1 MVQHPEFNS
10 NGFQAPKLEDY
21 LGKIKEFEI
30 YTKIKIQI
38 PHNFNERMTWQPFED
53 EIVLD
58 HVDKYITDNNGFFKD
73 IKNLSDLKDKII
85 DTANFFSSKD
95 FSNEWINVSTI
106 LWDTHL
112 KRYLELITLIKN
124 EDIDNIPE
132 HLHYLISRSSTIIS
146 LQDLLKKR
154 RSAMIKK
161 RWLNVLDPYL
171 KKGKWSKEEDE
182 FLLEKFR
189 QYGPMWSK
197 IASEVPRRTV
207 DQCSKRFS
215 EALDPEKDL
224 KNYVNWTESED
235 IFLINQMNNIGTK
248 WRTIAMDLS
257 KALQSNRSALNC
269 RNRWRT
275 LINSYIKNRNNS
287 AVHMLLAD
295 LTVNGEFKDI
305 VKLREKLVK
314 QNIEKEKKKE
324 YKEQKKILKTKNKKK
339 KKKDLDNDHDGSV
352 DDDKEDENIDNEDDF
367 EDDEDTQQETPLDYK
382 NFKMMDNTEPPF
394 NTTPGFLIKDDKHKF
409 NYSAKNFMNAETN
422 NKLNGGDTM
431 SNVDEPHTA
440 YQWNRITPSIASNNM
455 DSQYEQQYSQA
466 NSIAALSPGQYH
478 MSMSPPQTGISLMQT
493 PKPHDIISSLRTTQ
507 NKNIMNSPPSL
518 LSNLVS
524 ANVNTPNNMNDVFAD
539 KNYDKT
545 ESITNT
551 SNNTINKKVNKTF
564 LQKSQARPSSVP
576 LNNNTTEWKFQL
588 KQKNLTLSSGN
599 ITNEKLVGILIEQ
612 AKLNN
617 LKISIHQHI
626 HNHYVP
632 ILDNSEQESN
642 TNQTTPEST
651 IQKFSNNSISSSN
664 SSNNFGNKVVK
675 DMNEIGGYR
684 TKHFKQLDSKKLPK
698 LGSSYG
704 VKRKGSVTGSSPR
717 RSGSM
722 DMSGKSVQL
731 NNKRRKSYQFGTK
744 TTSEESEAYDFFDS
758 LMDTN
763 NKNNESEN
771 DDDLY
776 MLGFNPS

>member
-1 MVQHPEFNS
+1 
-10 NGFQAPKLEDY
+10 
-21 LGKIKEFEI
+21 
-30 YTKIKIQI
+30 
-38 PHNFNERMTWQPFED
+38 
-53 EIVLD
+53 
-58 HVDKYITDNNGFFKD
+58 
-73 IKNLSDLKDKII
+73 
-85 DTANFFSSKD
+85 
-95 FSNEWINVSTI
+95 
-106 LWDTHL
+106 
-112 KRYLELITLIKN
+112 
-124 EDIDNIPE
+124 
-132 HLHYLISRSSTIIS
+132 
-146 LQDLLKKR
+146 
-154 RSAMIKK
+154 
-161 RWLNVLDPYL
+161 
-171 KKGKWSKEEDE
+171 
-182 FLLEKFR
+182 
-189 QYGPMWSK
+189 
-197 IASEVPRRTV
+197 
-207 DQCSKRFS
+207 
-215 EALDPEKDL
+215 
-224 KNYVNWTESED
+224 
-235 IFLINQMNNIGTK
+235 
-248 WRTIAMDLS
+248 
-257 KALQSNRSALNC
+257 
-269 RNRWRT
+269 
-275 LINSYIKNRNNS
+275 
-287 AVHMLLAD
+287 
-295 LTVNGEFKDI
+295 
-305 VKLREKLVK
+305 
-314 QNIEKEKKKE
+314 
-324 YKEQKKILKTKNKKK
+324 
-339 KKKDLDNDHDGSV
+339 
-352 DDDKEDENIDNEDDF
+352 
-367 EDDEDTQQETPLDYK
+367 
-382 NFKMMDNTEPPF
+382 
-394 NTTPGFLIKDDKHKF
+394 
-409 NYSAKNFMNAETN
+409 
-422 NKLNGGDTM
+422 
-431 SNVDEPHTA
+431 
-440 YQWNRITPSIASNNM
+440 
-455 DSQYEQQYSQA
+455 
-466 NSIAALSPGQYH
+466 
-478 MSMSPPQTGISLMQT
+478 
-493 PKPHDIISSLRTTQ
+493 
-507 NKNIMNSPPSL
+507 MNSPPSL